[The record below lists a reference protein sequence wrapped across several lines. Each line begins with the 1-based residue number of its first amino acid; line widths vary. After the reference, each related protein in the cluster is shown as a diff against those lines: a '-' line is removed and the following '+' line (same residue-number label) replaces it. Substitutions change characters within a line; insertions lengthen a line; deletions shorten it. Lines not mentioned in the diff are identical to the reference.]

1 MRILLLDNYDSFTY
15 NLFDYLQQTGH
26 ACWVVRNDAISIDE
40 LENAD
45 FQAIV
50 LSPGPKRPEEAGIM
64 PALIAHFYRSKPML
78 GVCLGMQA
86 LGMFFGAKLVKAH
99 VPMHGKTSLIT
110 HTLHPIFE
118 DIPPQFEVMRYHSLV
133 LESLEGTDLQA
144 IASTEAGEL
153 MALQHSSLPLV
164 GVQFHPESILTQYGM
179 NMIQNWVSYA
189 QQSIENHAINS

>member
-1 MRILLLDNYDSFTY
+1 
-15 NLFDYLQQTGH
+15 
-26 ACWVVRNDAISIDE
+26 
-40 LENAD
+40 
-45 FQAIV
+45 
-50 LSPGPKRPEEAGIM
+50 
-64 PALIAHFYRSKPML
+64 
-78 GVCLGMQA
+78 
-86 LGMFFGAKLVKAH
+86 
-99 VPMHGKTSLIT
+99 
-110 HTLHPIFE
+110 
-118 DIPPQFEVMRYHSLV
+118 MRYHSLV